1 MTRPEEVCLITEQA
15 PPPKAPSPARPVE
28 VCPITTRPP
37 FGQLFDNIPVS
48 QYCLLV
54 KTTID
59 FPEHLLHRAKTIA
72 VQRKITLKDLV
83 IQGLEHAI
91 RQPMEDVEAERKAR
105 AAALIAALSAGKN
118 TEPIGPLNRDEIY
131 DRQQGKWD

>member
-1 MTRPEEVCLITEQA
+1 M
-15 PPPKAPSPARPVE
+15 
-28 VCPITTRPP
+28 
-37 FGQLFDNIPVS
+37 
-48 QYCLLV
+48 

-59 FPEHLLHRAKTIA
+59 FPEHILHRAKTIA
-72 VQRKITLKDLV
+72 VQRKITLKELV

-91 RQPMEDVEAERKAR
+91 RQPVGDAEAERKAR

-118 TEPIGPLNRDEIY
+118 TEPIGTLNRDEIY